1 MKRILAG
8 KLAAALLGGMLVAAA
23 QAATVPTAPAA
34 APAAA
39 PATPAPAASTA
50 AKPAA
55 APVHHKK
62 KKAASKP
69 AAAPAASTA
78 TKPAA
83 APAAPAP
90 APVAPAPAALPAPTN
105 VTPVAGTATLVT
117 GHVSA
122 ATPSGEIR
130 DLEKGGPV
138 YPGETITTA
147 SASYVNIEFTDGGRV
162 LLRPETRF
170 AIERYQYAGGGAQA
184 PATQQASAQPAQQ
197 ESAFF
202 RLLKGGFRA
211 VSGLIGHTRREDY
224 AVQTPVATIG
234 IRGTDYEVR
243 LCQGDCG
250 DITPTPKDGLYGG
263 VQSGAIALDNSGGTT
278 TTTAGQYVFI
288 QGLSSVG
295 QPLATRPAALGQLL
309 PDPKTCN

>member
-1 MKRILAG
+1 MNSRIIHKLSL
-8 KLAAALLGGMLVAAA
+8 LAAGVVLAASAVAAPA
-23 QAATVPTAPAA
+23 PAPAVPAA

-39 PATPAPAASTA
+39 PAPVPGASAA
-50 AKPAA
+50 
-55 APVHHKK
+55 
-62 KKAASKP
+62 
-69 AAAPAASTA
+69 
-78 TKPAA
+78 
-83 APAAPAP
+83 
-90 APVAPAPAALPAPTN
+90 
-105 VTPVAGTATLVT
+105 AGTATLVT

-130 DLEKGGPV
+130 DLIKGSQV
-138 YPGETITTA
+138 FEGEVIITGGGSFT
-147 SASYVNIEFTDGGRV
+147 NIEFSDGGRV
-162 LLRPETRF
+162 LLRPESRF
-170 AIERYQYAGGGAQA
+170 QIERYQYAGAA
-184 PATQQASAQPAQQ
+184 PQPSAAQPQAGQVAQPVRQ

-250 DITPTPKDGLYGG
+250 DITPAPADGLYAG
-263 VQSGAIALDNSGGTT
+263 VQSGAIALTNAGGTT
-278 TTTAGQYVFI
+278 TPKAGQYVFI
-288 QGLSSVG
+288 SGSGAVPTPVTS
-295 QPLATRPAALGQLL
+295 RPPALGSQPL

>member
-1 MKRILAG
+1 MKRTIAG
-8 KLAAALLGGMLVAAA
+8 KLAAALLGGLLVLTA
-23 QAATVPTAPAA
+23 QAATAPAA
-34 APAAA
+34 ATPAAA

-62 KKAASKP
+62 KSVTKKP
-69 AAAPAASTA
+69 AAAPAAST
-78 TKPAA
+78 KPAA
-83 APAAPAP
+83 TAAAPAP
-90 APVAPAPAALPAPTN
+90 APAAPVAAAPLPAPTN
-105 VTPVAGTATLVT
+105 TTPVAGTATLVT

-147 SASYVNIEFTDGGRV
+147 SASYVNIEFSDGGRV

-243 LCQGDCG
+243 LCAGDCA

-288 QGLSSVG
+288 AGLSTVG
-295 QPLATRPAALGQLL
+295 QSLATRPAALGQPL